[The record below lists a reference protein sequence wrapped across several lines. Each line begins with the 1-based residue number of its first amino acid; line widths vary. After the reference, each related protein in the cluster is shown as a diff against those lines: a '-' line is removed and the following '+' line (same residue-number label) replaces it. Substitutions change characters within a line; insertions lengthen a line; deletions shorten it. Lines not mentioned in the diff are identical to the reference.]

1 MVQKTLVIIK
11 PDGVKRNLIGK
22 IINYYEEGGL
32 VVKALKMMQADPEQV
47 KKHYPEDEEYLRS
60 IGEKSQK
67 SDPSITDL
75 VGQGRKVVGWL
86 QDYLTMGP
94 VVAMILEGEEAIP
107 LVRKITGFTDPTQAD
122 KGTIRGDLGEDSI
135 IKANSENRPCY
146 NMIHASG
153 NTEEAATELQ
163 IWFPDQA

>member
-1 MVQKTLVIIK
+1 MIQKTLVLIK

-32 VVKALKMMQADPEQV
+32 VVKELKMIQADPELV
-47 KKHYPEDEEYLRS
+47 KQHYPEDEEYLRS

-67 SDPSITDL
+67 SDPTITDV

-94 VVAMILEGEEAIP
+94 IVAMVLEGEEAVP

-135 IKANSENRPCY
+135 VKANAENRPCY

-153 NTEEAATELQ
+153 NPEEAEKELS
-163 IWFPDQA
+163 IWFPQE